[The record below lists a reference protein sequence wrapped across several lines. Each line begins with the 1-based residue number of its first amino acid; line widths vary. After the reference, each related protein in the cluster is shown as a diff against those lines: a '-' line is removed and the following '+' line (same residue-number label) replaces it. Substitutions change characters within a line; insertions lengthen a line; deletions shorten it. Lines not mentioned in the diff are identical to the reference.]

1 MLPDNHRS
9 TLFLCDLTIL
19 RVSCKW
25 NHTIFGLLWTTY
37 FPEHSVFKVYP
48 HCRIRLT
55 SLPFQGWIIFQ
66 CGQTTLRASFLMQ
79 VHHRPSPS
87 NFTYIEHLPHS
98 RPHTRCLVGGASRGG
113 FSVSDGEAEAC
124 MSEAELF
131 GGNSPSSA
139 SFPVFVAQKALRC
152 GLILLSFGKPPFLAF
167 QKYD

>member
-98 RPHTRCLVGGASRGG
+98 RPHTRCLVGGPPGVASVFQMGRQKHAWVKL
-113 FSVSDGEAEAC
+113 SSLGEIAPRAPHFQC
-124 MSEAELF
+124 
-131 GGNSPSSA
+131 
-139 SFPVFVAQKALRC
+139 
-152 GLILLSFGKPPFLAF
+152 LLHRKLWGVV
-167 QKYD
+167 